1 MLMYKILGLRIFEN
15 NEIKEIKDTFVNFS
29 IYFHKFLYF
38 DHFVQFVICNF
49 NYIMR

>member
-29 IYFHKFLYF
+29 IYFHNFLYF
-38 DHFVQFVICNF
+38 DHCLLYYVIL
-49 NYIMR
+49 II